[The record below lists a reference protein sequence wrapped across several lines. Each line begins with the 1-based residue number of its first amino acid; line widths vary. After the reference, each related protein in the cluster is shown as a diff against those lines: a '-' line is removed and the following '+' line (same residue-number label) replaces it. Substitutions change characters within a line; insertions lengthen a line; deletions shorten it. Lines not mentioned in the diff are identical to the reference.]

1 MTISRLLLP
10 GLAALGIGC
19 GGQSYTAT
27 VTAATPTPV
36 PDVFACVR
44 AQLQPIGYRQSSLD
58 VDAHRVTARR
68 YDETVR
74 RADVRFRRMVDVLE
88 IEVRADPTGQTA
100 LAVQS
105 KTFAEYFTERGPTF
119 EQEKASDGARAA
131 GQAVLEACGR

>member
-1 MTISRLLLP
+1 
-10 GLAALGIGC
+10 
-19 GGQSYTAT
+19 
-27 VTAATPTPV
+27 
-36 PDVFACVR
+36 
-44 AQLQPIGYRQSSLD
+44 

-88 IEVRADPTGQTA
+88 IEVRADATGQTA

-105 KTFAEYFTERGPTF
+105 KTFAEFFTERGPTF
-119 EQEKASDGARAA
+119 VQEETSEGARAA